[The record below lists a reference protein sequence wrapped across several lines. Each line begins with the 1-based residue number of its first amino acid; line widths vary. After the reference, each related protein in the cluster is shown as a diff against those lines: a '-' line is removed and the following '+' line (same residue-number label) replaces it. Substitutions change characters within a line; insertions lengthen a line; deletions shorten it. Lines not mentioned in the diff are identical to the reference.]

1 MKDLGVWMFPGVS
14 RVLFLLAIPFKL
26 NAVFGPFFSN
36 HMINVSRYKML
47 HAADT
52 MAQKNH
58 EYPGE
63 TAKPPSPSGVEL
75 TAYFT
80 PDKKP

>member
-1 MKDLGVWMFPGVS
+1 
-14 RVLFLLAIPFKL
+14 
-26 NAVFGPFFSN
+26 
-36 HMINVSRYKML
+36 ML